1 MGVNQNT
8 QVLEELTDD
17 EKVLLRKILNDVSEK
32 REVRQSY

>member
-32 REVRQSY
+32 REVR

>member
-17 EKVLLRKILNDVSEK
+17 EKILLRKILTDVSEK
-32 REVRQSY
+32 R

>member
-1 MGVNQNT
+1 MDNNQNT

-32 REVRQSY
+32 RKIR

>member
-1 MGVNQNT
+1 MSVNQNT

-32 REVRQSY
+32 REVR